1 MNTKLLPHNDKAYA
15 KVVGA
20 LKDSQRTCVIHPTG
34 TGKSYLMAA
43 VSEEYKKV
51 LILGPNVYVLNQVHN
66 VLKWRKKG
74 IKYMTYA
81 ALMHSDTKPTGY
93 DLICLDEFHRVGAP
107 EWGGAVEELLEVNP
121 QAKIFG
127 TTATNIR
134 YLDEERDMAQEIFDG
149 NVASRISI
157 AEAWSD
163 GILPIPRYV
172 SGLFRWDK
180 TVDDAKERISNSR
193 RIDSEE
199 KRKRLFRLSNA
210 CLHWN
215 LSYGM
220 PAILRKHLDKDTRRV
235 IIFCSYIEMLE
246 QMRRQ
251 TEVWFR
257 EAGFNVTGSYF
268 MHSNM
273 NEREQ
278 REQMSLFES
287 DSNGVKLMFSINML
301 NEGIH
306 IPDVGAV
313 IMLRTTSS
321 RIIYLQQMGRCLTAA
336 NTAKPL
342 VLDMVDNITT
352 TTVVDKI
359 ATEFDKIEAEK
370 AEMENRKPR
379 TFQVIDYTLGV
390 KDLISKLV
398 PEELSLISDEERL
411 EIVTA
416 FCEEHGR
423 FPSRFK
429 KDEEKVH
436 RHYVTL
442 RKHLKGDPRLEA
454 LDEKYS
460 EYKDFDK
467 RLARLVEF
475 VEKNCR
481 VPNNDDKAE
490 YLNYKVLCRKNRE
503 MGINNP
509 VLVKILKD
517 YAVVHNNEYV
527 KQAILDFYAKHGR
540 MPKKNSTD
548 REERRLYNKYV
559 HRRGDFKNDEDI
571 QRIVQKRTTLEEK
584 IKMMQEYVAK
594 YHRRPRKSEQKNY
607 AIWNNMLQQGYDNPE
622 VQRLLDETDFS
633 PKRMKNYIAPLV
645 EFVDREHRAPKV
657 TKGTDEKHLY
667 NIMAHIRDTYSD
679 NPMVV
684 ELLKKIDDFTKQQEE
699 DYIKESVAKVDAF
712 VSQNGFLPSGADP
725 VNRNVRDL
733 FNYLRRTRG
742 NHPLVA
748 AMVEKYTNKL

>member
-15 KVVGA
+15 KVFGA

-51 LILGPNVYVLNQVHN
+51 LILGPNVYVLNQVHK

-107 EWGGAVEELLEVNP
+107 EWGSAVEELLEVNP

-134 YLDEERDMAQEIFDG
+134 YLDEDRDMAQEIFDG

-273 NEREQ
+273 TEREQ
-278 REQMSLFES
+278 REQMSLFEA

-321 RIIYLQQMGRCLTAA
+321 RIIYLQQMGRCLTTA
-336 NTAKPL
+336 NTANPL

-370 AEMENRKPR
+370 AETEHRKPR
-379 TFQVIDYTLGV
+379 TFEVIDYTLGV

-398 PEELSLISDEERL
+398 PEDWVPVPFEERL
-411 EIVTA
+411 ARVTA
-416 FCEEHGR
+416 FCEKYGR
-423 FPSRFK
+423 VPGRRDTKEESRNWYALLESYGDSKEVKEIISKYCDRTTKGEKIEWLVQYVK
-429 KDEEKVH
+429 KNGQLPRRTKQSNKEERTAYRIYANLRDTKPCDPCVQELIDEYSTVKS
-436 RHYVTL
+436 
-442 RKHLKGDPRLEA
+442 
-454 LDEKYS
+454 DE
-460 EYKDFDK
+460 
-467 RLARLVEF
+467 RLVREFIEF
-475 VEKNCR
+475 VEKNDR
-481 VPNNDDKAE
+481 LPIRSKSNVRTYEYNLADKVYVRLKNHPKIEEIRGRYGYIRKDYVNKDRRLEQLKGFIRNEGRLPGKNDREAYKNYKNLLSIHKRDYMAELEELINKYQRRKDDKTIVSEAQQVIDFIE
-490 YLNYKVLCRKNRE
+490 STHHLPRYYVGGKERQLSNYMSNL
-503 MGINNP
+503 I
-509 VLVKILKD
+509 KI
-517 YAVVHNNEYV
+517 
-527 KQAILDFYAKHGR
+527 
-540 MPKKNSTD
+540 
-548 REERRLYNKYV
+548 
-559 HRRGDFKNDEDI
+559 
-571 QRIVQKRTTLEEK
+571 
-584 IKMMQEYVAK
+584 
-594 YHRRPRKSEQKNY
+594 
-607 AIWNNMLQQGYDNPE
+607 
-622 VQRLLDETDFS
+622 
-633 PKRMKNYIAPLV
+633 
-645 EFVDREHRAPKV
+645 
-657 TKGTDEKHLY
+657 
-667 NIMAHIRDTYSD
+667 YSD
-679 NPMVV
+679 NPRV
-684 ELLKKIDDFTKQQEE
+684 EEMKKLKTK
-699 DYIKESVAKVDAF
+699 YSRK
-712 VSQNGFLPSGADP
+712 
-725 VNRNVRDL
+725 
-733 FNYLRRTRG
+733 
-742 NHPLVA
+742 
-748 AMVEKYTNKL
+748 